1 MGTITLTYNER
12 NVQVMNLLNY
22 ILASGLLVTI
32 NPLLFLAESFIIE
45 RFKNE
50 KNLSGLKD
58 LTGF

>member
-32 NPLLFLAESFIIE
+32 NPLLFLAESFIIMIILITSHV
-45 RFKNE
+45 KNI
-50 KNLSGLKD
+50 GRWR
-58 LTGF
+58 